1 MNPKKIKTIK
11 QHLID
16 ADVKKLSKII
26 PLVMELK
33 DMLNNFEAESIKDFE
48 NKINAQTKFV
58 SARLSAEALGYSEEY
73 IRMQQLEKEIDNR
86 LTINDVNANGQLK
99 VSLKNKIRDR
109 HTIYYSS
116 EEVKL
121 LEQLDKI
128 IADYNKIYDVARQH
142 IGFGR
147 DGRLMYSPFSTLK
160 TSL

>member
-1 MNPKKIKTIK
+1 MKQKIKTIK
-11 QHLID
+11 THLID
-16 ADVKKLSKII
+16 ADLQKLSKVI

-33 DMLNNFEAESIKDFE
+33 DLLNNFEVESIKDFE

-58 SARLSAEALGYSEEY
+58 SARLSAEALGYTDEY
-73 IRMQQLEKEIDNR
+73 VRMQQLEKEIDGR
-86 LTINDVNANGQLK
+86 LTIQDINANGQLK
-99 VSLKNKIRDR
+99 ASLKNSIRDR

-121 LEQLDKI
+121 LEKLDKI
-128 IADYNKIYDVARQH
+128 IADYNQIYDVARQH

>member
-1 MNPKKIKTIK
+1 MKQKIKTIK
-11 QHLID
+11 THLIN
-16 ADVKKLSKII
+16 ADEKKLSKVI
-26 PLVMELK
+26 PLVIELK
-33 DMLNNFEAESIKDFE
+33 DLLNNFEVKSIKDFE

-73 IRMQQLEKEIDNR
+73 LRMQQLEKEIDDR
-86 LTINDVNANGQLK
+86 LTIQDINANGQLK
-99 VSLKNKIRDR
+99 ASLKNKIRDR

-121 LEQLDKI
+121 LEKLDKI
-128 IADYNKIYDVARQH
+128 IADYNQIYDVARQH

>member
-1 MNPKKIKTIK
+1 MKQKIKTIK
-11 QHLID
+11 THLIN
-16 ADVKKLSKII
+16 ADEKKLSKVI
-26 PLVMELK
+26 PLVIELK
-33 DMLNNFEAESIKDFE
+33 DLLNNFEVKSIKDFE

-73 IRMQQLEKEIDNR
+73 LRMQQLEKEIDDR
-86 LTINDVNANGQLK
+86 LTIQDINANGQLK
-99 VSLKNKIRDR
+99 ASLKNKIRDR

-121 LEQLDKI
+121 LEKLDKI
-128 IADYNKIYDVARQH
+128 IDDYNQIYDVARQH

>member
-1 MNPKKIKTIK
+1 MKQRIKTIK
-11 QHLID
+11 THLID
-16 ADVKKLSKII
+16 ADLKKLSKVI

-33 DMLNNFEAESIKDFE
+33 DLLNNFEVKSIKDFE

-73 IRMQQLEKEIDNR
+73 LRMQQLEKEIDDR
-86 LTINDVNANGQLK
+86 LTIQDINANGQLK
-99 VSLKNKIRDR
+99 ASLKNKIRDR

-121 LEQLDKI
+121 LEKLDKI
-128 IADYNKIYDVARQH
+128 IADYNQIYDVARQH

>member
-1 MNPKKIKTIK
+1 MKQRIKTIK
-11 QHLID
+11 THLID
-16 ADVKKLSKII
+16 VDLKKLSKVI

-33 DMLNNFEAESIKDFE
+33 DLLNNFEVKSIKDFE
-48 NKINAQTKFV
+48 NKINTQTKFV
-58 SARLSAEALGYSEEY
+58 SARLSAEALGYSDEFV
-73 IRMQQLEKEIDNR
+73 RMQQLEKEIDDR
-86 LTINDVNANGQLK
+86 LTIQDINANGELK
-99 VSLKNKIRDR
+99 ASLKNKIRDR

-121 LEQLDKI
+121 LEKLDKI
-128 IADYNKIYDVARQH
+128 IADYNQIYDVARQH